1 MSLITEITPVQSSA
15 AIEYI
20 KLVHKPE
27 SDLICFGFLNSE
39 TKQFQQAF
47 RSLEDAIQPQFLEK
61 LQSSNQINSVYMSL
75 NSFKSPQRTKANVAA
90 IRAIGLDLDKDG
102 RANLNRL
109 FESKKVIEPNI
120 VFETSPDKF
129 QAVWSVENIS
139 VEEAERI
146 SRALAAEFGGD
157 PAATD
162 AARVMRLPGFKNCK
176 YPEKPEVEVV
186 HLADRK
192 ARLTAIDFKLILE
205 STATKTKAEIATTAP
220 ISAPLDVNARVPRG
234 EHDRTLT
241 RYAGVLRAKG
251 LNAEEMEP
259 VLVRYVE
266 EKFDGYGS
274 DFREMVTKVCRSI
287 GKKPAGD
294 PTPKVTIGGRLPGEP
309 VVSAGTPTP
318 SEPVIDTSEGSL
330 RPVFPHHVME
340 GTTLYEG
347 LVKPAVDNSSKYA
360 EFVFLPAVQMM
371 LNYLSGK
378 VRIAMQE
385 TNLNLFVG
393 LVSPPGEFFK
403 SSSCAL
409 SHDYFKSMGLSAKYS
424 KSLPNADGRVI
435 VMQTGSSEGFG
446 LTMSEINGKNAILF
460 NDELGKLV
468 AKAGIENSS
477 LPHDLLTWYES
488 GDFGNTVKSRK
499 DSFAFEAKSYVFGWQ
514 WCTTTRGFNRHWPK
528 IAGAVSGMEDRMFFV
543 VSPEKPKPAGAYH
556 VPPMEE
562 AAKVTYSAIET
573 ATLKGVYEFAVWDDV
588 NSIANGMNPRTMQ
601 MLFALALYFAIDLKR
616 DKIDLD
622 CLTRAKEL
630 VAFRD
635 QSIRFLAPIEADNEQ
650 GRVQQEITRELRQ
663 NKGKM
668 KTRDLIK
675 ELHAE
680 RYGTDRWKAAY
691 WGLVK
696 EGVIA
701 DFSEKSK
708 SGQTCRMTALLVLND

>member
-1 MSLITEITPVQSSA
+1 MLITDEATPSNTQAQTKHPAIAFLTSIFEPDDRVCIAAKKTVGEGFQTDFRTVKEICT
-15 AIEYI
+15 EDY
-20 KLVHKPE
+20 
-27 SDLICFGFLNSE
+27 LNRLAE
-39 TKQFQQAF
+39 KN
-47 RSLEDAIQPQFLEK
+47 DAG
-61 LQSSNQINSVYMSL
+61 L
-75 NSFKSPQRTKANVAA
+75 NIYVCMNA
-90 IRAIGLDLDKDG
+90 IRAGGARRRKEDIGEIRSVYLDLDADGQKKLDVIMSSKDVSTPTIVQ
-102 RANLNRL
+102 
-109 FESKKVIEPNI
+109 ESS
-120 VFETSPDKF
+120 TGKF
-129 QAVWSVENIS
+129 QVIWSIRSIS
-139 VEEAERI
+139 KELQE
-146 SRALAAEFGGD
+146 SLLDALINTFGGD
-157 PAATD
+157 PAASD
-162 AARVMRLPGFKNCK
+162 CSRVLRLPGFSNAK
-176 YPEKPEVEVV
+176 YEESPVV
-186 HLADRK
+186 TIVQDNS
-192 ARLTAIDFKLILE
+192 ARGAYSIGDFKIDVK
-205 STATKTKAEIATTAP
+205 TKTPQKP
-220 ISAPLDVNARVPRG
+220 SLDVSSDGPEIPYG
-234 EHDRTLT
+234 EHDRTLNRISGKLRSMGWEEEEIYNRLVKICENRIPT
-241 RYAGVLRAKG
+241 RGADWL
-251 LNAEEMEP
+251 
-259 VLVRYVE
+259 
-266 EKFDGYGS
+266 
-274 DFREMVTKVCRSI
+274 EMVAKHSKNIV
-287 GKKPAGD
+287 KKPAGQVD
-294 PTPKVTIGGRLPGEP
+294 TVMIGGRFPGEVVIP
-309 VVSAGTPTP
+309 VGTPTP

-330 RPVFPHHVME
+330 RPVFPHHVMK

-347 LVKPAVDNSSKYA
+347 LVKPAVDNSSKHA
-360 EFVFLPAVQMM
+360 EFVFVPAVQMM

-499 DSFAFEAKSYVFGWQ
+499 DSFAFEGKSYTFGWQ

-556 VPPMEE
+556 VPPIEE

-573 ATLKGVYEFAVWDDV
+573 ATLKGVYEFAVWEDV

-630 VAFRD
+630 VDFRD

-668 KTRDLIK
+668 KTRDLSK

-708 SGQTCRMTALLVLND
+708 SGQTCRMTALLVPND

>member
-1 MSLITEITPVQSSA
+1 MLIPDAATTNNTQAQTKHPAITFLTSIFEPDDRVCIAAKKTVGEGFQTDFRAVKEICTDD
-15 AIEYI
+15 Y
-20 KLVHKPE
+20 
-27 SDLICFGFLNSE
+27 LNRLAE
-39 TKQFQQAF
+39 KN
-47 RSLEDAIQPQFLEK
+47 DAG
-61 LQSSNQINSVYMSL
+61 L
-75 NSFKSPQRTKANVAA
+75 NIYVCMNA
-90 IRAIGLDLDKDG
+90 IRAGATRRRKEDIGEIRSIYLDLDADGQKKLDVIMSSKDVPTPTIVQ
-102 RANLNRL
+102 
-109 FESKKVIEPNI
+109 ESS
-120 VFETSPDKF
+120 TGKF
-129 QAVWSVENIS
+129 QVIWSIRNIS
-139 VEEAERI
+139 KEQQE
-146 SRALAAEFGGD
+146 SLLGALINSFGGD
-157 PAATD
+157 PAASD
-162 AARVMRLPGFKNCK
+162 CSRVLRLPGFSNAK
-176 YPEKPEVEVV
+176 YEESPVVSIIQQGSRDGYSANDFHLKTETSRREPVDATINGPKIPYGTHDETLHRIAGKLRHIGMEHEGIESALMEIAEK
-186 HLADRK
+186 R
-192 ARLTAIDFKLILE
+192 LE
-205 STATKTKAEIATTAP
+205 SPGADWPDMVRKHAREICKKP
-220 ISAPLDVNARVPRG
+220 I
-234 EHDRTLT
+234 
-241 RYAGVLRAKG
+241 
-251 LNAEEMEP
+251 
-259 VLVRYVE
+259 
-266 EKFDGYGS
+266 GS
-274 DFREMVTKVCRSI
+274 DDTVRI
-287 GKKPAGD
+287 AGK
-294 PTPKVTIGGRLPGEP
+294 LPGEADVP
-309 VVSAGTPTP
+309 TGTPAP
-318 SEPVIDTSEGSL
+318 SEIAIDTDEGSL
-330 RPVFPHHVME
+330 RPVFPYHVME
-340 GTTLYEG
+340 GTTIYEG
-347 LVKPAVDNSSKYA
+347 LVKPAVDNSSKHA
-360 EFVFLPAVQMM
+360 EFVFVPAVQMM

-409 SHDYFKSMGLSAKYS
+409 SHDYFKSMGLSAKFS

-562 AAKVTYSAIET
+562 AAKVTYSAIEA
-573 ATLKGVYEFAVWDDV
+573 ATLKGVYEFAVWEDV

-668 KTRDLIK
+668 KTRDLSK

-708 SGQTCRMTALLVLND
+708 SGQTCRMTALLVPND